1 MVDGR
6 GAEEPDGRHEV
17 DAARDHVV
25 HVEQLVQVEQQ
36 PRQVGHEEHA
46 HDEDEEKGELKI
58 LGLERKKNMGLHST
72 EVTYLLLTQQPGV
85 RTPDFTKKF
94 QRKNYRS
101 C

>member
-1 MVDGR
+1 MNWPDESLESVVEAAVDDEVHDAVEDEKQVVDGR

-58 LGLERKKNMGLHST
+58 LGLERKKNYG
-72 EVTYLLLTQQPGV
+72 
-85 RTPDFTKKF
+85 DA
-94 QRKNYRS
+94 
-101 C
+101 